1 MREQRKEKFL
11 QEFNSSP
18 KYLVL
23 RDKLKKAVL
32 RFVVEKYKREIGNK
46 PLNKEEREKFKSNLY
61 VYLNELMTQ
70 TVQRAI
76 ES

>member
-11 QEFNSSP
+11 QEFNTSP

-32 RFVVEKYKREIGNK
+32 RYIVEKYKREIGNK
-46 PLNKEEREKFKSNLY
+46 
-61 VYLNELMTQ
+61 
-70 TVQRAI
+70 
-76 ES
+76 